1 MRMRADRRNGGT
13 AERRTERRG
22 VPQTFRRTV
31 VPPFRRSAFLI
42 ALASVAC
49 ARMEPPPGG
58 PPDAEPPQLV
68 ATVPDSLAQVPG
80 FRGAVEFRF
89 DEVVSEGSS
98 PSTGTGTGDLEKL
111 IILSPSTRVPDVSWK
126 RSRIAVRP
134 SEGWQPDR
142 VYRVELL
149 PGVTDLRRN
158 RSEEGKV
165 VTFSTG
171 APLPGTTL
179 EGTVVD
185 WSSARP
191 APGALVE
198 ALLLP
203 DSLPY
208 RAVADSSGRFS
219 FGPLPDGDYL
229 VSGVLDQNR
238 NHLADGREAFD
249 SVRVPQGRGNV
260 GELWAFVHDTTPAR
274 IRTVTVA
281 DSVGA
286 TVELSQ
292 SIDPRLR
299 IETTAVTV
307 ALLPDSTPLPVVS
320 VLPKPVDD
328 SVHAAA
334 AAAADKLRADS
345 LRADSARADT
355 AARRLPGG
363 RPRARPVAPQQLTTR
378 PPLTDR
384 LVVRVSRPWTPGAR
398 YTITIRG
405 LRNLS
410 GVAGDAVGTLAVPER
425 PAADSLAAPRD
436 SLQPRDSLGP
446 APEKARPAP
455 KPKPS
460 RVKPPAPA
468 PSR

>member
-1 MRMRADRRNGGT
+1 M
-13 AERRTERRG
+13 
-22 VPQTFRRTV
+22 
-31 VPPFRRSAFLI
+31 
-42 ALASVAC
+42 
-49 ARMEPPPGG
+49 AR
-58 PPDAEPPQLV
+58 
-68 ATVPDSLAQVPG
+68 VPG
-80 FRGAVEFRF
+80 FRGSVEFRF
-89 DEVVSEGSS
+89 DEVVSEGGT

-111 IILSPSTRVPDVSWK
+111 IILSPTTRVPDVSWK
-126 RSRIAVRP
+126 RSRVTVRP
-134 SEGWQPDR
+134 SEGWRPDR

-158 RSEEGKV
+158 RSEESKI

-191 APGALVE
+191 AAGALVE

-208 RAVADSSGRFS
+208 RTVADSSGRFS
-219 FGPLPDGDYL
+219 FGPLPDGDYR
-229 VSGVLDQNR
+229 VSGVLDENR
-238 NHLADGREAFD
+238 NHVADGREAFD
-249 SVRVPQGRGNV
+249 SVQVPKGRSSV

-292 SIDPRLR
+292 SIDPRRR
-299 IETTAVTV
+299 IETATVTV
-307 ALLPDSTPLPVVS
+307 GLLPDSTPVPVVS

-328 SVHAAA
+328 SIHAAA
-334 AAAADKLRADS
+334 AAVPDTLRADS
-345 LRADSARADT
+345 LRADSLRADT

-363 RPRARPVAPQQLTTR
+363 RPRARPAAPQKLTSR

-384 LVVRVSRPWTPGAR
+384 LVVRVARPWTPGGKYA
-398 YTITIRG
+398 ITIRG

-410 GVAGDAVGTLAVPER
+410 GATGDAVGTLAVPER
-425 PAADSLAAPRD
+425 AAADSLGAPSD
-436 SLQPRDSLGP
+436 SVHPAPDSLGGKP
-446 APEKARPAP
+446 AGTPRPAP
-455 KPKPS
+455 KPT
-460 RVKPPAPA
+460 RVKPAPGA
-468 PSR
+468 PSQ